1 MTTNDNTVWNSALK
15 SIFNLQPKNFHFNS
29 LMNSTMS
36 LIFLSK
42 LGIFKCF
49 YILRISMSFCWWNF
63 MNSFIQFHNWSVE
76 WCTHNSN
83 SVLCRLSM
91 LIRNKNMN
99 SLQLNLK
106 WNIEFF
112 HKSLMKLHHFEKPDR
127 FEYLLQHSHLISI
140 PTWKV
145 AKKPHYSTLCS
156 AIRVWNSSEFY
167 LVNPIKIWR

>member
-1 MTTNDNTVWNSALK
+1 MTIFFSNLKCLLQKTCNSSRPVLVAALKKRPHLSGSKKISSRGYKLRLYGISLIWLTTNDNAVWISALK

-76 WCTHNSN
+76 CTHNSYT
-83 SVLCRLSM
+83 V
-91 LIRNKNMN
+91 
-99 SLQLNLK
+99 
-106 WNIEFF
+106 
-112 HKSLMKLHHFEKPDR
+112 
-127 FEYLLQHSHLISI
+127 
-140 PTWKV
+140 
-145 AKKPHYSTLCS
+145 
-156 AIRVWNSSEFY
+156 
-167 LVNPIKIWR
+167 